1 MKHFRFRLMNMFFK
15 TTCPMRIKRTLL
27 LIFFSF
33 LTVNTQDAAGKK
45 YLVVAV
51 SWLDISK
58 VKLWVIGLLVI
69 QWLRQFVLDFC
80 TLSMAHTMAPLEV
93 IHQEVS
99 EHSMTPLELIV
110 ICVGSITAYIGIG
123 TLGTDTVVT
132 RGICTCGICTWS
144 WNCNNRRWWCWLNS
158 TMKQYSSFCICIQNI
173 RAERERFRVGEGV
186 GTVSKCNTSLAVCLR

>member
-1 MKHFRFRLMNMFFK
+1 M
-15 TTCPMRIKRTLL
+15 
-27 LIFFSF
+27 
-33 LTVNTQDAAGKK
+33 
-45 YLVVAV
+45 
-51 SWLDISK
+51 
-58 VKLWVIGLLVI
+58 IGLLVI

-132 RGICTCGICTWS
+132 RGICTCGICTGAGTGTPGGDGGG
-144 WNCNNRRWWCWLNS
+144 RTAR
-158 TMKQYSSFCICIQNI
+158 SSKAATFAYAFRI
-173 RAERERFRVGEGV
+173 AEPKERGSV
-186 GTVSKCNTSLAVCLR
+186 